1 MDTRRALLR
10 GAALALAITVVGS
23 AALAPSV
30 SATSLPDT
38 GDLHAVA
45 QKPKKE
51 KGAASAVSNDNDSGG
66 LSDVPIIG
74 DVVGQFENA
83 EPEEIVSGAVT
94 FAGFAAETAI
104 PLIRSLIK

>member
-10 GAALALAITVVGS
+10 GAAALALAIAVVGS
-23 AALAPSV
+23 TALTPSV
-30 SATSLPDT
+30 AAATLYGSE
-38 GDLHAVA
+38 DLHGVA

-51 KGAASAVSNDNDSGG
+51 KAEASSDSKDG

-74 DVVGQFENA
+74 DVVGQFKDA
-83 EPEEIVSGAVT
+83 EPEEIVAGAVT
-94 FAGFAAETAI
+94 FAGVAAETAI